1 MKIQSWRITLFAAT
15 LILAASV
22 QIAQIKTTAFTLG
35 QPLTIDGKIYTAQ
48 LEFLGGYGAVVFD
61 SPEDMLRFA
70 RLPNVDISPKAEK
83 VRTARSDVVVEVDHE

>member
-22 QIAQIKTTAFTLG
+22 QIAQIKVVSFTLG
-35 QPLTIDGKIYTAQ
+35 QPLSLDGKTYVSQ
-48 LEFLGGYGAVVFD
+48 LYFSGGYGAIAFD

-83 VRTARSDVVVEVDHE
+83 VRIARSDVVVEAEE

>member
-1 MKIQSWRITLFAAT
+1 MKIQSWRLTLFALI

-35 QPLTIDGKIYTAQ
+35 QPLSLDGKIYTAQ
-48 LEFLGGYGAVVFD
+48 LEFQGGYGAIAFD

-83 VRTARSDVVVEVDHE
+83 VRIARSDVVVEAEE